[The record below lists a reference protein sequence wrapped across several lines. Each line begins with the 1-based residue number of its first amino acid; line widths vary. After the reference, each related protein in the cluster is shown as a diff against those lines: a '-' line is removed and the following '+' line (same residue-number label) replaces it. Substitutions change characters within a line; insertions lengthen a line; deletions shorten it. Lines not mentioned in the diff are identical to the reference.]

1 MKSERLE
8 LHTNDV
14 KLVDQ
19 ILESMPD
26 SSEKML
32 QLTQRLLN
40 RERQHGRY
48 IVRDQLARGGMG
60 ENLYRLRPGSA
71 PHDSDEGSSATDP
84 APGAQSQLIHRGIP
98 GHGAA
103 RASQHRTDS

>member
-40 RERQHGRY
+40 R
-48 IVRDQLARGGMG
+48 
-60 ENLYRLRPGSA
+60 
-71 PHDSDEGSSATDP
+71 
-84 APGAQSQLIHRGIP
+84 
-98 GHGAA
+98 
-103 RASQHRTDS
+103 